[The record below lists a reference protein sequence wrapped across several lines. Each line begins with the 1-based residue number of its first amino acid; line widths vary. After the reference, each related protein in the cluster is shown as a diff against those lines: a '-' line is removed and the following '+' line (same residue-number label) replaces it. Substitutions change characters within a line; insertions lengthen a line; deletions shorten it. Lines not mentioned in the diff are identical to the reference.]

1 MRRLIISGVVT
12 IAISLV
18 AIADAVTITVPP
30 GVDATVD
37 EAIAASYMS
46 GATDY
51 AGLLAASDLV
61 VNGAGRLIIDKDLK
75 TAGFAGEVHV
85 RSGSRLQLRVSGA
98 LGDTAHG
105 TFVEDGATLETWTD
119 GAADTLNFLGEP
131 LSFAGTGVDG
141 EGALVSLTTKNQQRK
156 GAWGGTI
163 LTMTGDA
170 LVHVKNART
179 NLNFPYQSAHASNS
193 LDMNGHTL
201 TFCGPYSSGSSAC
214 TLPLRLNI
222 TNPGH
227 IVVSNGLY
235 VSINN
240 DNVFGGNAD
249 NTFAIADSISR
260 LDLYQSTRSDAKPWS
275 LILKPGVRR
284 DVLLSTAG
292 GGRWD
297 GPIIWQDSSVPSPIF
312 QVKATENG
320 GDVTFAGPVTTG
332 IGLEITNTTVGAA
345 YSPTFSLEGKGNVI
359 NGNFKVSDV
368 ETTFLE
374 SNPSLDGIEIV
385 NTKLVVNRLGIAGL
399 WKGTN
404 QAYLGWSKSGDERYL
419 KQHWVNTSA
428 PNTGDDYIVY
438 TNSVAYGPDDV
449 MSATAASYGK
459 NTYVT
464 YCGYIWNTNS
474 SARTITFFMNT
485 DVTKTHIGVR
495 VKNAL
500 AGNWAGG
507 RETTD
512 DAYKLAGVRLD
523 PGPHPIEIRIA
534 LVNGVGA
541 VNTTYS
547 GDYGLMYCWGDEPS
561 TSTIAS
567 DYEPLMD
574 PGDGSL
580 FTRYAPGT
588 DGYEA
593 LGIFDNEPFTLANC
607 LAGCGGAILALNGGN
622 YAVGSVTGVLSV
634 VNEEIPHAENVAFTV
649 KDELCCA
656 AADLLAGEH
665 LVVTGPLK
673 FAQGSLLTIPA
684 IRAMPSTG
692 AYVVAEATGGITGL
706 PTFDQGQSRR
716 KVTMRVVDGT
726 KLVADIS
733 PSSGFIL
740 SFR

>member
-18 AIADAVTITVPP
+18 AIADAVTITVPS
-30 GVDATVD
+30 GVDVTVD

-46 GATDY
+46 GAADY

-61 VNGAGRLIIDKDLK
+61 VNGAGRLIVDKDLK

-119 GAADTLNFLGEP
+119 GAADTLNFLGES

-170 LVHVKNART
+170 LVHVKNARA
-179 NLNFPYQSAHASNS
+179 NLNFPYQSANVSNT

-240 DNVFGGNAD
+240 ENVFGGNAD
-249 NTFAIADSISR
+249 NTFTIADSVSR
-260 LDLYQSTRSDAKPWS
+260 LDLYQSTRSGAKPWS
-275 LILKPGVRR
+275 LVLNPGVRR
-284 DVLLSTAG
+284 DVLLSTNG

-297 GPIIWQDSSVPSPIF
+297 GPIIWQDSSVPSPVF
-312 QVKATENG
+312 QVKATQEG

-332 IGLEITNTTVGAA
+332 IGLEVTNVTVGTA
-345 YSPTFSLEGKGNVI
+345 YRPTFSLEGKGNVI
-359 NGNFKVSDV
+359 NGNLKVSDV

-385 NTKLVVNRLGIAGL
+385 NSRLSVNRYGIAGL
-399 WKGTN
+399 WKGMN
-404 QAYLGWSKSGDERYL
+404 QEYAGWSGSDNSYL
-419 KQHWVNTSA
+419 KTHWQNTSKV
-428 PNTGDDYIVY
+428 NNKSIYVVY

-449 MSATAASYGK
+449 MTATAASYGK
-459 NTYVT
+459 PTYVT
-464 YCGYIWNTNS
+464 YCGYIWNTNP
-474 SARTITFFMNT
+474 SARTITFFINA
-485 DVTKTHIGVR
+485 DISKTFVGIRVRNSLSDNWVGDRGVS
-495 VKNAL
+495 
-500 AGNWAGG
+500 G
-507 RETTD
+507 
-512 DAYKLAGVRLD
+512 DAYRLVGASLD
-523 PGPHPIEIRIA
+523 PGPHPIELRIA

-541 VNTTYS
+541 VNNTYS
-547 GDYGLMYCWGDEPS
+547 SDYGLMYCWGDAVSSS
-561 TSTIAS
+561 TNAS

-580 FTRYAPGT
+580 FTRYAPET

-593 LGIFDNEPFTLANC
+593 LGIFGNEPFALANGLTGC
-607 LAGCGGAILALNGGN
+607 AGATLALNGGN
-622 YAVGSVTGVLSV
+622 YAVGSVTGVLTV
-634 VNEEIPHAENVAFTV
+634 VNEEMPHTENVAFTV

-656 AADLLAGEH
+656 AADLLAGGH

-684 IRAMPSTG
+684 IRAMPSSG
-692 AYVVAEATGGITGL
+692 SYVVAEATGGITGL

-716 KVTMRVVDGT
+716 KVTMRVVNGT

-733 PSSGFIL
+733 PSSGFL
-740 SFR
+740 LFVL